1 MDEGWRDGKVIK
13 DVGGMEEGS
22 QEKWRDGWRDKWIE
36 ILKNLRM
43 RGKGGMMGQIYEY
56 REKRRKRKMRE
67 GWSSG
72 RGGDE
77 RQCEEGK
84 DKGSEGRTDGD
95 VFLLL
100 HLFFFFSFYN

>member
-1 MDEGWRDGKVIK
+1 M

-22 QEKWRDGWRDKWIE
+22 QEKRRARDKWIG
-36 ILKNLRM
+36 IVKNLRM
-43 RGKGGMMGQIYEY
+43 RGKGGTMGQIYEY

-77 RQCEEGK
+77 RQREQGK
-84 DKGSEGRTDGD
+84 DKGSVGGKDGD
-95 VFLLL
+95 VFLSL
-100 HLFFFFSFYN
+100 HLFFIL